1 MNENDKLLAE
11 FVGFWITEDA
21 DEKHQFFTFHEP
33 LCECKSVKAEDLCV
47 CRDLCS
53 DGPPDFLHDEAA
65 SAMLLEKMENPVLV
79 RLFDG
84 GGWMCDADQNSPLD
98 TEYRATDRDRK
109 AAIYAAALKLAKEG

>member
-65 SAMLLEKMENPVLV
+65 SAMLLEKMPNPT
-79 RLFDG
+79 LFHAG
-84 GGWMCDADQNSPLD
+84 GSWICDSNAADDRAD
-98 TEYRATDRDRK
+98 TCCSDRDRK
-109 AAIYAAALKLAKEG
+109 AAIYAAALKLAKEGV